1 MGRVSLQCK
10 NSPLSLTPSV
20 VTLVADA
27 FSLIKSRKK
36 LPSNCGET
44 AEHRSFQAR
53 ARTHTQAWM
62 HTPIHRRAQQIA
74 HWHSQTNLFPGD
86 VAPDKSLHPTC
97 LHTLCARYFLQRRL
111 IRFEFHHS
119 FFFASGSIAMVNFV
133 LFYLVSRLAVSVSSD
148 LQARLVLQS
157 TVTIIETKIHTVYAA
172 NQCLPKAEIRKK
184 KKQIITVW
192 AIILKHS
199 STVGTWLEITTYLS
213 SKSLCL
219 EGSFLITA

>member
-1 MGRVSLQCK
+1 MVKLRNTVLSKRV
-10 NSPLSLTPSV
+10 
-20 VTLVADA
+20 
-27 FSLIKSRKK
+27 
-36 LPSNCGET
+36 
-44 AEHRSFQAR
+44 H
-53 ARTHTQAWM
+53 ARTHKHGCTR
-62 HTPIHRRAQQIA
+62 PFRRAQQIA

-86 VAPDKSLHPTC
+86 VAPDKSLHLTC
-97 LHTLCARYFLQRRL
+97 LHTLCARYFLQRSL

-119 FFFASGSIAMVNFV
+119 FLLASGSIAMVNFV
-133 LFYLVSRLAVSVSSD
+133 LFYLVSRLAVSVSSA

-157 TVTIIETKIHTVYAA
+157 TVTIIETKIHIVCAA

-199 STVGTWLEITTYLS
+199 STVGIWLEITTYLS
-213 SKSLCL
+213 SKSLYL

>member
-1 MGRVSLQCK
+1 MVKLRNTVLSKRV
-10 NSPLSLTPSV
+10 
-20 VTLVADA
+20 
-27 FSLIKSRKK
+27 
-36 LPSNCGET
+36 
-44 AEHRSFQAR
+44 H
-53 ARTHTQAWM
+53 ARTHKHGCTR
-62 HTPIHRRAQQIA
+62 PFRRAQQIA

-119 FFFASGSIAMVNFV
+119 FLLASGSIAMVNFV
-133 LFYLVSRLAVSVSSD
+133 LFYLVSRLAVSVSSA
-148 LQARLVLQS
+148 LRARLVLQS
-157 TVTIIETKIHTVYAA
+157 TVTIIETKIHIVYAA

-199 STVGTWLEITTYLS
+199 STVGIWLEITTYLS
-213 SKSLCL
+213 SKSLYL